1 MIIVAKR
8 IIKQISGDR
17 RSLAMM
23 IVAPLLILTLLYL
36 LLGESS
42 YVPTALLDGATQPVA
57 EIIVAT
63 EALSIVERE
72 DGKSNEEM
80 LLGGKVDVVI
90 IFGSRGRGIKLLML
104 EPDSIKIAQ
113 ITKAI
118 AQIDEALGEAFD
130 GAEQGSIG
138 IGASVS
144 TQGDMGFVFIYGK
157 EEKSLF
163 DSMGYVLLGVMSF
176 FLIFLFSGI
185 SFVRERT
192 TDTLERLMLTPVK
205 TVAVVGG
212 YVLGFGF
219 FALLQSGL
227 MLAFAGLVLKL
238 PFAGAWWLAL
248 LIMLLLAM
256 TAVVMGLLISAL
268 SRNEF
273 QVIQFIP
280 VVIIPQVF
288 FSGIIP
294 IDTLP
299 YNLGVLAWVMPIYY
313 GCFGLKKVLIFGDG
327 IAELLPQILILLAII
342 ALLFTANLA
351 AVKKYRAAR

>member
-42 YVPTALLDGATQPVA
+42 YVPTALLDGVTRPVA
-57 EIIVAT
+57 EKIVAT

-90 IFGSRGRGIKLLML
+90 IFDPKGIKLLML

-113 ITKAI
+113 IN
-118 AQIDEALGEAFD
+118 EALSEAFGGAGQASIGAGEA
-130 GAEQGSIG
+130 
-138 IGASVS
+138 
-144 TQGDMGFVFIYGK
+144 TQSNMELSFIYGN
-157 EEKSLF
+157 EEKNLF

-299 YNLGVLAWVMPIYY
+299 YNLGILAWVMPIYY

-327 IAELLPQILILLAII
+327 IAEVFPQVLILLAII
-342 ALLFTANLA
+342 ALLFTANIA
-351 AVKKYRAAR
+351 AVKKYRAM